1 MKTVSYLSTRGPE
14 CLGSFS
20 DILLQGL
27 APDGGLAIP
36 SNFKVFDNNELLSLS
51 KMSYSK
57 LASKILSCFVDDID
71 IKTINSLCDSAYTVK
86 NFGTQEI
93 TPLVHLGEEENT
105 DIFLLELSNGP
116 TLAFKDI
123 AMQMLG
129 QLFEYVL
136 DKKGLTLNILGATS
150 GDTGSAAE
158 YAMRD
163 KSNISVFMLSPEG
176 RMSSFQKA
184 QMYSLMDERIHNI
197 VVPGTFDICQDLVKG
212 VSSDLKFKNK
222 YRIGSVNSINWG
234 RISSQI
240 VYYFYGYFRT
250 IEKTGNRFMSPVSF
264 SVPSGNFGNILSGYV
279 AKKMGLPIEN
289 LVLATNEND
298 VLDEFF
304 KTGKYRVRPLNE
316 TFKTSSP
323 SMDIS
328 KASNFER
335 FIFDVVKNDFG
346 RVNTLWNKLNIDGNF
361 TIEDEESLRFIK
373 KSGIISGSSNHQ
385 NRLATIKNI
394 KQKYDR
400 TIDPHTADGI
410 FVARKNLKSKIP
422 MVCLETALP
431 IKFSET
437 VFESIGKFPQI
448 PKKFFDIEG
457 KPQKVKKIDAN
468 VEILKKYIKE
478 NSI

>member
-136 DKKGLTLNILGATS
+136 DKKGVTLNILGATS

-264 SVPSGNFGNILSGYV
+264 SVPSGNFGNILSGYI

-304 KTGKYRVRPLNE
+304 KTGTYRIRALNE

-361 TIEDEESLRFIK
+361 IIEDEESLRFIK

-400 TIDPHTADGI
+400 MIDPHTADGI

-468 VEILKKYIKE
+468 VEILKNYIKE
-478 NSI
+478 KSI

>member
-1 MKTVSYLSTRGPE
+1 MSAYSYLSTRGAE

-36 SNFKVFDNNELLSLS
+36 STFRVFDKNELLKLS
-51 KMSYSK
+51 KMSYSE
-57 LASKILSCFVDDID
+57 LASRILSCYVDDIET
-71 IKTINSLCDSAYTVK
+71 KTLRSLCDSAYTTET
-86 NFGTQEI
+86 FGNEEI
-93 TPLVHLGEEENT
+93 TPLVHLGEEKNT

-129 QLFEYVL
+129 QFFEHVL
-136 DKKGLTLNILGATS
+136 EKKRSTLNILGATS

-158 YAMRD
+158 YAMRN

-184 QMYSLMDERIHNI
+184 QMYSLMDERIHNL
-197 VVPGTFDICQDLVKG
+197 VVPGSFDTCQDLVKG
-212 VSSDLKFKNK
+212 ISSDLKFKTK
-222 YRIGSVNSINWG
+222 YKIGSVNSINWG

-240 VYYFYGYFRT
+240 VYYFYGYFRA
-250 IEKTGNRFMSPVSF
+250 IEQTGIRFMSPVSF
-264 SVPSGNFGNILSGYV
+264 SVPSGNFGNILSGYI

-304 KTGKYRVRPLNE
+304 KTGSYRVRNLNE

-335 FIFDVVKNDFG
+335 FIYDVVKNDHD
-346 RVNTLWNKLNIDGNF
+346 RVNLLWKKLSIDGSF
-361 TIEDEESLRFIK
+361 VIKDEESLRFIK
-373 KSGIISGSSNHQ
+373 KSGIVSGSSSHQ

-394 KQKYDR
+394 KEKYGR

-410 FVARKNLKSKIP
+410 FVARKNLKPQIP
-422 MVCLETALP
+422 MICLETALP

-437 VFESIGKFPQI
+437 VFESIGKI
-448 PKKFFDIEG
+448 PHTPEKFFDIEK
-457 KPQKVKKIDAN
+457 KPQKIKKIDAN
-468 VEILKKYIKE
+468 VEVLKNYIKKK
-478 NSI
+478 SI

>member
-1 MKTVSYLSTRGPE
+1 
-14 CLGSFS
+14 
-20 DILLQGL
+20 
-27 APDGGLAIP
+27 
-36 SNFKVFDNNELLSLS
+36 
-51 KMSYSK
+51 
-57 LASKILSCFVDDID
+57 
-71 IKTINSLCDSAYTVK
+71 
-86 NFGTQEI
+86 
-93 TPLVHLGEEENT
+93 
-105 DIFLLELSNGP
+105 
-116 TLAFKDI
+116 
-123 AMQMLG
+123 MQMLG

-136 DKKGLTLNILGATS
+136 DKKGVTLNILGATS

-212 VSSDLKFKNK
+212 VSSDLNFKKK

-234 RISSQI
+234 RISSQV

-346 RVNTLWNKLNIDGNF
+346 RVNTLWNKLNIDGSF
-361 TIEDEESLRFIK
+361 KIEDEESLRFIK
-373 KSGIISGSSNHQ
+373 KSGIVSGSSNHE

-394 KQKYDR
+394 KEKYDR

-437 VFESIGKFPQI
+437 VFESIGKIPQT
-448 PKKFFDIEG
+448 PKKFFDIER

-468 VEILKKYIKE
+468 VEILKNYIKE